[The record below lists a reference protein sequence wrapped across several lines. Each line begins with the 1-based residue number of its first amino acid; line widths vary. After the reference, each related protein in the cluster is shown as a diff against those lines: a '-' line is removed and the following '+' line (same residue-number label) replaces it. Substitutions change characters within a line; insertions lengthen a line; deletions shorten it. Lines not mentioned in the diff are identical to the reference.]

1 MRAYDIIARKRD
13 GGRLI
18 AEEIDFM
25 VQGFVKEEIP
35 DYQMSAFLMA
45 LYIRGLDSRETLDL
59 TGSMV
64 SSGEVINLSSISGIK
79 VDKHS
84 TGGVGD
90 KTTLLLAPLIAA
102 AGVPVA
108 KMSGRGLG
116 HTGGTLDKLESIPG
130 LKVDLSREEFISQVK
145 KIGVVIAGATA
156 DIVPADKKIYALR
169 DATATVS
176 STPLIASSV
185 MSKKIAG
192 GADAIVLDVKVGS
205 GAFMKTL
212 EEARELAGMLVD
224 IGKSV
229 GKETVALITNMDE
242 PLGFAVGNI
251 LEVKEVIDA
260 LKGKGPTDLVEL
272 CLVLGSH
279 TLVLGKVASSIEEA
293 QARLQKILNSGEAL
307 EKFTQLVRSQGGD
320 PKIVEAPGTLPR
332 ARIVSDYLVKE
343 EGYLSFIDAEAVGR
357 TAMVLG
363 AGRTTKEDKIDP
375 TVGIVFRHKVGDY
388 VKKGDVMAEIHAN
401 DMDQLDQADTILDN
415 AINIAGEQPEKK
427 PLVLEIVRS
436 WELIKN

>member
-1 MRAYDIIARKRD
+1 MRVYDIIVKKRD
-13 GGRLI
+13 GERLT

-25 VQGFVKEEIP
+25 VQSFVKEETA

-45 LYIRGLDSRETLDL
+45 AYIRGLDSRETLDL
-59 TGSMV
+59 TSSMV
-64 SSGEVINLSSISGIK
+64 ASGEVIDLSSIPGVK

-90 KTTLLLAPLIAA
+90 KTTLLLAPLVAA
-102 AGVPVA
+102 TGVPIA

-130 LKVDLSREEFISQVK
+130 LRVDLSREEFISQVREV
-145 KIGVVIAGATA
+145 GVAIAGATA

-212 EEARELAGMLVD
+212 GEARELAGMLVD
-224 IGKSV
+224 IGRGA

-242 PLGFAVGNI
+242 PLGFAIGNV
-251 LEVKEVIDA
+251 LEVREVIDA

-272 CLVLGSH
+272 CLALGSRM
-279 TLVLGKVASSIEEA
+279 LVLGGVASSIGEA
-293 QARLQKILNSGEAL
+293 QARLQETLNSGEAL
-307 EKFTQLVRSQGGD
+307 EKFAQLVRSQGGD
-320 PKIVEAPGTLPR
+320 PRIVEAPGALPR

-357 TAMVLG
+357 SAMVLG
-363 AGRTTKEDKIDP
+363 AGRATKEDKIDP

-388 VKKGDVMAEIHAN
+388 IKKGDVLVEIHAN

-415 AINIAGEQPEKK
+415 AINIVGKRPEKK
-427 PLVLEIVRS
+427 PLVLEIVDSR
-436 WELIKN
+436 

>member
-1 MRAYDIIARKRD
+1 MRVYDIIARKRN
-13 GGRLI
+13 GEKLT

-35 DYQMSAFLMA
+35 DYQMSALLMA

-64 SSGEVINLSSISGIK
+64 SSGEVIDLSSISGIK

-90 KTTLLLAPLIAA
+90 KTTLLLAPLVAA

-145 KIGVVIAGATA
+145 KIGVAIAGATA
-156 DIVPADKKIYALR
+156 SIVPADKKIYALR

-224 IGKSV
+224 IGKGA
-229 GKETVALITNMDE
+229 GKETIALITNMDE

-307 EKFTQLVRSQGGD
+307 EKFIQLVRSQGGD

-357 TAMVLG
+357 AAMVLG

-375 TVGIVFRHKVGDY
+375 TVGVVFRHKVGGY

-427 PLVLEIVRS
+427 PLVLEIVDG
-436 WELIKN
+436 